1 MSDNQR
7 HEGAHSEQATDRELL
22 ERVRQGDR
30 EAFAQVYDRY
40 GEAAY
45 SLAVRIVRDRDLAAD
60 VVQDAFLAV
69 WRKAAVFD
77 PARGQASTWILTMT
91 HNKAVDLVRREQ
103 RRRADQLDEE
113 RLELPSL
120 EPGPDQLAWMSVARE
135 QIREAMAG
143 LPATHRE
150 VIELAYFGGYS
161 QSELAEMLSVPVGTI
176 KSRTFAALKALQ
188 EALDEAGLRGGD
200 QWTSTST
207 S

>member
-1 MSDNQR
+1 MPDNQR
-7 HEGAHSEQATDRELL
+7 HEGAHTEHPTDRELL

-40 GEAAY
+40 GQAAY

-69 WRKAAVFD
+69 WSKAAAFD

-113 RLELPSL
+113 RLEVPST
-120 EPGPDQLAWMSVARE
+120 EPGPDQLAWMSAARG

-161 QSELAEMLSVPVGTI
+161 QSELAEMLSVPVGTV

-188 EALDEAGLRGGD
+188 AALDDAGFRGGD
-200 QWTSTST
+200 QWTTTST

>member
-1 MSDNQR
+1 M
-7 HEGAHSEQATDRELL
+7 
-22 ERVRQGDR
+22 RQGDR

-69 WRKAAVFD
+69 WRKAAAFD

-103 RRRADQLDEE
+103 RRRADQLDDDRPEV
-113 RLELPSL
+113 PST
-120 EPGPDQLAWMSVARE
+120 EPGPDQLAWMSAARG

-188 EALDEAGLRGGD
+188 EALDEAGFRGGD
-200 QWTSTST
+200 QWTTTST

>member
-1 MSDNQR
+1 MPDNQR
-7 HEGAHSEQATDRELL
+7 HEGAHSEQPSDRELL

-40 GEAAY
+40 GEPAY

-77 PARGQASTWILTMT
+77 PARGRASTWILTMT

-113 RLELPSL
+113 RLELPSP
-120 EPGPDQLAWMSVARE
+120 EPGPDQLAWMSAARG

-188 EALDEAGLRGGD
+188 EALDEAGFRGGD

>member
-1 MSDNQR
+1 MSD
-7 HEGAHSEQATDRELL
+7 RERQPELPSDYDLL
-22 ERVRQGDR
+22 ALVRQGDR

-40 GEAAY
+40 SEAAY

-69 WRKAAVFD
+69 WKNARAFD

-103 RRRADQLDEE
+103 RRRADQLDED
-113 RLELPSL
+113 RLEVPSS
-120 EPGPDQLAWMSVARE
+120 EASPDHLAWLSSARG
-135 QIREAMAG
+135 QIREAMER
-143 LPATHRE
+143 LPEHHRQ

-161 QSELAEMLSVPVGTI
+161 QSELAQILAVPMGTV
-176 KSRTFAALKALQ
+176 KSRTFAALKALRV
-188 EALDEAGLRGGD
+188 ALEESGWSKED
-200 QWTSTST
+200 QWTTST